1 MIEPRKYLVLAPAL
15 LWLLVDYLILDAV
28 ANDVESFNH
37 IRQQIASSTS
47 THSRRGEQQRRASG
61 RRAVLPRADD
71 LDDTVAAQ
79 SVARLLLPHGVTG
92 GQRMLNPLFGAQL
105 PRTRARLCSFDLTST
120 PTSYG
125 VAVSC
130 ARARPVAISARR
142 LCRRCQL
149 DGHLRVRTAT
159 AGTPAA

>member
-1 MIEPRKYLVLAPAL
+1 MADWRERPSGPRP
-15 LWLLVDYLILDAV
+15 
-28 ANDVESFNH
+28 
-37 IRQQIASSTS
+37 
-47 THSRRGEQQRRASG
+47 GEQPQLRPSRLRTAADALHPCRRRAARHSSG
-61 RRAVLPRADD
+61 
-71 LDDTVAAQ
+71 TVGREAMLRQ
-79 SVARLLLPHGVTG
+79 GVTSA
-92 GQRMLNPLFGAQL
+92 QRMLNPLFGAQL

-120 PTSYG
+120 PISYG